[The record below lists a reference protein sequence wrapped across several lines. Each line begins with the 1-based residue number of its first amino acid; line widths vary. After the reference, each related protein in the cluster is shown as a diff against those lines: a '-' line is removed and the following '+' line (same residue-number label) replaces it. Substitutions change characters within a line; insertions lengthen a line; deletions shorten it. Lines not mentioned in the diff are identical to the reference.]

1 MNCGSHV
8 RFGGGKAD
16 GTRET
21 RKMVLLSTEVRTL
34 ELRKKNHYTVM
45 IDDSVVMEI
54 NKTQHWLKIEH

>member
-1 MNCGSHV
+1 MSWGSHV
-8 RFGGGKAD
+8 CFEGGKAD

-21 RKMVLLSTEVRTL
+21 SRTVLILIEVRTL

-54 NKTQHWLKIEH
+54 NKNQH